1 MNNRQRPG
9 SPIIPRNKADPTQS
23 YRQVN
28 RMFRDIEN
36 RYYQIKMALKQLL
49 DAYLVGRER
58 GGNSLYGYI
67 LAREG
72 SKPDTL
78 YQVNAGTFIYDMSP
92 QQLSD
97 LLLRIETILD
107 DYLLE
112 GGSNNLWALQYVSDE
127 YQRGTL
133 QAFTNLSAQSAI
145 YEQST
150 TLQQL
155 LSSPAYQ
162 NQVAAAYISTYSE
175 WRGITDAARADLS
188 NIVADAIGRGVNP
201 RETASLISKRLDV
214 SMSRAKTIAQTE
226 QVGALRQAQW
236 SEAEWSKERLGLN
249 TALLWISALK
259 STTRPWHAARHGKT
273 FTTEEV
279 EAFYAQNGNRYNCYC
294 SQIPVLLNDDGNLFN
309 KGLTEKLEEERK
321 RWVK

>member
-23 YRQVN
+23 YRPVN

-36 RYYQIKMALKQLL
+36 RYYQIKLELKQLL

-58 GGNSLYGYI
+58 NGNSLYGYI

-97 LLLRIETILD
+97 LLLRVETILD

-112 GGSNNLWALQYVSDE
+112 GGSDNLWALQYVSDE

-133 QAFTNLSAQSAI
+133 QAFTNLSAQSAV

-236 SEAEWSKERLGLN
+236 SEAEWSEERLGLN

-294 SQIPVLLNDDGNLFN
+294 SQIPVLLNEDGGLFN
-309 KGLTEKLEEERK
+309 QGLEEKLAQERQ
-321 RWVK
+321 RWG

>member
-1 MNNRQRPG
+1 
-9 SPIIPRNKADPTQS
+9 
-23 YRQVN
+23 
-28 RMFRDIEN
+28 MFRDIEN
-36 RYYQIKMALKQLL
+36 RYYQIKLALKQLL

-58 GGNSLYGYI
+58 SGNSLYGYI
-67 LAREG
+67 LARDG
-72 SKPDTL
+72 SRPDTL

-107 DYLLE
+107 NYLLE

-133 QAFTNLSAQSAI
+133 QAFTNLSAQSVI

-249 TALLWISALK
+249 TVLLWISALK
-259 STTRPWHAARHGKT
+259 STTRAWHAARHGKA

-294 SQIPVLLNDDGNLFN
+294 SQIPVLLNEDGSIFN
-309 KGLTEKLEEERK
+309 EWLADKLTEERK
-321 RWVK
+321 AWSGER

>member
-1 MNNRQRPG
+1 
-9 SPIIPRNKADPTQS
+9 
-23 YRQVN
+23 
-28 RMFRDIEN
+28 MFRDIEN
-36 RYYQIKMALKQLL
+36 RYYQIKKALKQLL
-49 DAYLVGRER
+49 DGYLVGRER
-58 GGNSLYGYI
+58 SGNSLYGYI

-112 GGSNNLWALQYVSDE
+112 GGNNNLWALQYVSDE

-249 TALLWISALK
+249 AALLWISALK

-279 EAFYAQNGNRYNCYC
+279 EAFYAQNGNR
-294 SQIPVLLNDDGNLFN
+294 
-309 KGLTEKLEEERK
+309 
-321 RWVK
+321 